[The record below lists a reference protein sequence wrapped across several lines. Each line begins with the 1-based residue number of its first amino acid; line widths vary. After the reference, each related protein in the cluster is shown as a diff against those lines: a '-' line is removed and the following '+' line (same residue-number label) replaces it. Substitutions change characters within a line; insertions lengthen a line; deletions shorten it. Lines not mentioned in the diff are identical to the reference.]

1 MTLPQPIS
9 VDGLLYEIDDLLI
22 DLLSRLGEE
31 EWEAQTIAPLWTVK
45 DVALHLLDGNL
56 RALSMLRDGQR
67 PPPDRDIS
75 SYSDLVGY
83 LNQLNADWI
92 KATRR
97 LSPRVIIDLLQ
108 SSGREYCDFISS
120 LAPQEPATFS
130 VAWAGEEESKN
141 WFHVAREYTEKWHH
155 QQQIRLATSKDDI
168 LLQEK
173 WYLPYLDTSVRALPH
188 HYRNVPGNEGDLIE
202 FSFKGDFNKS
212 WYLTYEKGWSLYC
225 EVEKT
230 PHSSVHIPNEIA
242 WRIFTKGIPRD
253 EAISL
258 SKTEGRKDLGFKI
271 FDMLAVMA

>member
-22 DLLSRLGEE
+22 DLLTRLSDE

-56 RALSMLRDGQR
+56 RALSMLRDGHR
-67 PPPDRDIS
+67 PPPDQDIS
-75 SYSDLVGY
+75 TYKDLVGY
-83 LNQLNADWI
+83 LNQLNAYWI

-97 LSPRVIIDLLQ
+97 LSPKVIIDLLQ

-120 LAPQEPATFS
+120 LNPDDKATFS
-130 VAWAGEEESKN
+130 VAWAGEEESIN

-173 WYLPYLDTSVRALPH
+173 WYIPYLDTSVRALPH

-202 FSFKGDFNKS
+202 LSFKGNFSIS
-212 WYLTYEKGWSLYC
+212 WYLRYQGGWSLYSHIK
-225 EVEKT
+225 ET
-230 PHSSVHIPNEIA
+230 PNCTVHIPNEIA
-242 WRIFTKGIPRD
+242 WRIFTKGITKD
-253 EAISL
+253 EAMAR
-258 SKTEGRKDLGFKI
+258 SKLAGKEELGIKI